1 MTGLSLLIV
10 ISLSSVLSANYQ
22 PVFNDAVSEV
32 KAIAGSTAVL
42 PCTVM
47 NKGEHTIIWMNPKR
61 ILFSNEDK
69 IVIDDKRVGVINT
82 AQGDWNL
89 RLEHVRYNDSGE
101 YSCLLNTKPVK
112 IKRVYLFV
120 QVPAHILNQ
129 ESSRNMDVEEG
140 RNVTL
145 QCKATGVPQ
154 PNITWFRRPFIA
166 LESKEYLS
174 PEGEKLHITDI
185 QRFQA
190 GVYVCLAYNGVPPA
204 VTREMEVHVQYT
216 PVVKLLNTRLG
227 QSLGKETILEC
238 SVTSYPRARI
248 AWIKNGMSIKHSY
261 KYRLELYPGNHNT
274 YILTLQIVTINVHD
288 YGDYTCEAENRM
300 GAERATMTLY
310 EYKDP
315 TPSPPP
321 TTTTAAPRRK
331 TSPMFLPG
339 YDYYD
344 PYMPGYQNKHYEIQ
358 SVLADGGQQYDGK
371 GYDGAPFPDRQ
382 GYMRDGSHR
391 GGAAPMSG
399 GMGYMVALSLLL
411 FHNCLN

>member
-1 MTGLSLLIV
+1 
-10 ISLSSVLSANYQ
+10 
-22 PVFNDAVSEV
+22 
-32 KAIAGSTAVL
+32 
-42 PCTVM
+42 M

-154 PNITWFRRPFIA
+154 PNITSESRRREA
-166 LESKEYLS
+166 AHH
-174 PEGEKLHITDI
+174 GH
-185 QRFQA
+185 
-190 GVYVCLAYNGVPPA
+190 PA
-204 VTREMEVHVQYT
+204 VPGRRLRLPCLQRHT

-310 EYKDP
+310 
-315 TPSPPP
+315 
-321 TTTTAAPRRK
+321 
-331 TSPMFLPG
+331 G
-339 YDYYD
+339 
-344 PYMPGYQNKHYEIQ
+344 
-358 SVLADGGQQYDGK
+358 
-371 GYDGAPFPDRQ
+371 
-382 GYMRDGSHR
+382 
-391 GGAAPMSG
+391 
-399 GMGYMVALSLLL
+399 
-411 FHNCLN
+411 